1 MLLSTMFRAS
11 DNGECGDAS
20 STDLCRI
27 YVAVTAADAAA
38 CITVLQFSRRE
49 QHNTHTHI
57 AQHAL

>member
-38 CITVLQFSRRE
+38 CITVL
-49 QHNTHTHI
+49 
-57 AQHAL
+57 